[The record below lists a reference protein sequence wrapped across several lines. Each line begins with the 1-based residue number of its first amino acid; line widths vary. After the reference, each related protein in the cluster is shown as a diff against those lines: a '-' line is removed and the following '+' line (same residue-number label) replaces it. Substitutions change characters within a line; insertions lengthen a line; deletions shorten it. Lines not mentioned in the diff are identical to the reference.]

1 MTALLLLAMGAL
13 GLLFEPHWGLRGLL
27 VLPALLLAPGLGW
40 ARWMNRGE
48 SSALQIGL
56 DATWLSIVWAVP
68 SVLVASLAG
77 GSPWVLWIMA
87 VLGAGPGLWLG
98 WNAHPSERLRTRGL
112 AGLVALAL
120 ALGVWSAVHMP
131 ELSRPLHDWWWSSQ
145 VEDLPETAVTWS
157 SPDAVLLGWPE
168 AGAGRLDLQPEP
180 GAQVRT
186 QSIEITSEGEVLF
199 LLQGPIGSA
208 IQVRQ
213 SGAWSA
219 AERITADVTVDADEG
234 AVPRYLDQGI
244 VALRSSVSP
253 GTLSVRVESPSGADE
268 TPSQVFILPGS
279 AAPWSLDE
287 AGALRYA
294 HYYQL
299 LNLVE
304 NQRWA
309 QELLAGERRLTIHQ
323 PPLWSYVLAVSSAAV
338 SPDLPG
344 AAALLLFVLMLLGA
358 SVIRLLE
365 RLSPSAPWPAWML
378 PAAGVLVHA
387 ELMLQPGSVNFPDS
401 LYAAALIAGMS
412 ALRSDS
418 TARFVLLA
426 LIAGLLRYPGVVVL
440 LMAAGLHAWA
450 FSDGRIRAR
459 LGPLAAGVAALAT
472 VFALA
477 ALLSQQLQDWLF
489 ILWFETVPEHFANN
503 AEAAPIWQRPATF
516 YWTWLRYS
524 GFGLLF
530 ALPLRTQGSRW
541 VMATALA
548 TSLLLAFIDHFP
560 THYFLPLLAM
570 GGVAVACNC
579 AGLPKRWQG
588 WLLSGGAVAAALVFV
603 WVGRA

>member
-1 MTALLLLAMGAL
+1 MGAL
-13 GLLFEPHWGLRGLL
+13 GLLFEPHWALRAVL

-40 ARWMNRGE
+40 SRWMNRGE
-48 SSALQIGL
+48 SSALQVGL
-56 DATWLSIVWAVP
+56 DAAWLSILWAVP

-77 GSPWVLWIMA
+77 GSPWMLWIMA

-98 WNAHPSERLRTRGL
+98 WHAPPLERLRTRGL
-112 AGLVALAL
+112 AALAAL
-120 ALGVWSAVHMP
+120 ALGLGLWSTAHLP
-131 ELSRPLHDWWWSSQ
+131 ELGRPLQDWWWSAKVDS
-145 VEDLPETAVTWS
+145 LPKQAVGWS
-157 SPDAVLLGWPE
+157 SPQATDLGWPE
-168 AGAGRLDLQPEP
+168 AGAGRLDLTPK
-180 GAQVRT
+180 GDVRVST
-186 QSIEITSEGEVLF
+186 QSLEILSEGQILL
-199 LLQGPIGSA
+199 LLQGPVGSA
-208 IQVRQ
+208 LQVRQ

-219 AERITADVTVDADEG
+219 AERISADVVVDQDEG
-234 AVPRYLDQGI
+234 AVPRYLDHGI
-244 VALRSSVSP
+244 VALRTTVTP
-253 GTLSVRVESPSGADE
+253 GTLSLRVESASP
-268 TPSQVFILPGS
+268 TQVFVLPSS
-279 AAPWSLDE
+279 AAPWSLDQ
-287 AGALRYA
+287 AGSLRFA

-309 QELLAGERRLTIHQ
+309 QELLTGERRLTIHQ

-344 AAALLLFVLMLLGA
+344 AAALLILVLMLLGA
-358 SVIRLLE
+358 SAIRLLE
-365 RLSPSAPWPAWML
+365 RLSPSAPWPAWLL
-378 PAAGVLVHA
+378 PAVGVLVHA

-401 LYAAALIAGMS
+401 LYAAALIAGLS

-440 LMAAGLHAWA
+440 LMAAGLHAWM

-459 LGPLAAGVAALAT
+459 LGPLAAGVATIAAL
-472 VFALA
+472 FGLA

-503 AEAAPIWQRPATF
+503 PEAPPIWQRPAAF

-524 GFGLLF
+524 GFGLLA
-530 ALPLRTQGSRW
+530 ALPLRTRGSRW

-570 GGVAVACNC
+570 GGVGVASSC

-588 WLLSGGAVAAALVFV
+588 WLLSGGAVLAGLIFV
-603 WVGRA
+603 WIGQA

>member
-1 MTALLLLAMGAL
+1 MTALLLLALGAL
-13 GLLFEPHWGLRGLL
+13 GLLFEPHWALRGLL

-48 SSALQIGL
+48 SSALQVGL
-56 DATWLSIVWAVP
+56 DATWLSILWAVP
-68 SVLVASLAG
+68 SVLVASMAG

-87 VLGAGPGLWLG
+87 VMGAGPGLWLG
-98 WNAHPSERLRTRGL
+98 WNADPAERLHTRGL
-112 AGLVALAL
+112 AGLAALAL
-120 ALGVWSAVHMP
+120 ALGVWSAAHMP
-131 ELSRPLHDWWWSSQ
+131 ELSRPLHDWWWSSE
-145 VEDLPETAVTWS
+145 VETLPETAVTWS
-157 SPDAVLLGWPE
+157 SPDLVRLGWPE
-168 AGAGRLDLQPEP
+168 AGAGRLDLPPAP
-180 GAQVRT
+180 GNQAST
-186 QSIEITSEGEVLF
+186 KSIEITSEGEVLF
-199 LLQGPIGSA
+199 LLKGPIGSA

-213 SGAWSA
+213 TGAWSP
-219 AERITADVTVDADEG
+219 AERIAADVTVDADEG
-234 AVPRYLDQGI
+234 PVPRYLDQGI
-244 VALRSSVSP
+244 VALRSTVRP
-253 GTLSVRVESPSGADE
+253 GTLNLRVESPGPSGAAP
-268 TPSQVFILPGS
+268 TQVYILPGS

-287 AGALRYA
+287 AGALRFA

-309 QELLAGERRLTIHQ
+309 QELLDGERRLTIHQ
-323 PPLWSYVLAVSSAAV
+323 PPLWSYVLAVSSAGV

-365 RLSPSAPWPAWML
+365 RLSPTAPWPAWLL
-378 PAAGVLVHA
+378 PAVGVLVHA

-401 LYAAALIAGMS
+401 LYAAALIGGMS
-412 ALRSDS
+412 ALRSES

-440 LMAAGLHAWA
+440 LMAAGLHAWVY
-450 FSDGRIRAR
+450 SDGRIRSR
-459 LGPLAAGVAALAT
+459 LGPLAAGVGALASL
-472 VFALA
+472 FALA

-503 AEAAPIWQRPATF
+503 SEAAPIWQRPADF

-524 GFGLLF
+524 GFGLLA

-541 VMATALA
+541 VMGTALA

-570 GGVAVACNC
+570 GGLGVATSS
-579 AGLPKRWQG
+579 AGMAKRWQG
-588 WLLSGGAVAAALVFV
+588 WLFSGSAVVAGLVFV
-603 WVGRA
+603 WIGRA